1 MPLHAAIFAF
11 LHHIAAF
18 GLVALLVAEMVLLN
32 AELNVANA
40 RRLQRLDMALG
51 GFAGALFILGL
62 LRVFFFEKGAEY
74 YFGNAFFLAK
84 FALFLVV
91 GALSAIPTR
100 EFFAWR
106 KATNEG
112 QAPAV
117 APGRQRRLRMIVH
130 VELAGVVL
138 IILCAVL
145 MARGF
150 EL

>member
-18 GLVALLVAEMVLLN
+18 GLVALLVAEMILLN
-32 AELNVANA
+32 IELNVANA
-40 RRLQRLDMALG
+40 RRLQRIDIAFG
-51 GFAGALFILGL
+51 AFAGTLFVIGL

-84 FALFLVV
+84 FTLFIVMGL
-91 GALSAIPTR
+91 LSAIPTI
-100 EFFAWR
+100 EFLAWR
-106 KATNEG
+106 KATDQG
-112 QAPAV
+112 QAPAID
-117 APGRQRRLRMIVH
+117 AAKRRRLRMIVH
-130 VELAGVVL
+130 MELAGVVL

-145 MARGF
+145 MARGL